1 MPSSIDGEDVDDE
14 NGEELSTV
22 QDLAGLS
29 NVTMIK
35 AIAG

>member
-1 MPSSIDGEDVDDE
+1 MPSLIDGEDDDDE

-22 QDLAGLS
+22 QDVAGLT